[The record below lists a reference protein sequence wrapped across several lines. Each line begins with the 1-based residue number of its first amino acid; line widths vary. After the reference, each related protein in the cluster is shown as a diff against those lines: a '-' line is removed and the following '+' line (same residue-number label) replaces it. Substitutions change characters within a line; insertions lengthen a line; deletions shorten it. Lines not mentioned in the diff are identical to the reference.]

1 MGAYIV
7 KCAVRSR
14 QFFKSSQVYEMRFL
28 RNATSKRQL
37 APGLRSSWKKYAG
50 KRVTYV
56 WFLLYWQSIIVVI
69 EADGP
74 KGICGL
80 ACLIDWQSGSLLCW
94 NLDEHHPIELR
105 QCNLGIIHGRDQKVA
120 RFVSEEDSC

>member
-1 MGAYIV
+1 MPRVKDSWLRAYE
-7 KCAVRSR
+7 AA
-14 QFFKSSQVYEMRFL
+14 E
-28 RNATSKRQL
+28 
-37 APGLRSSWKKYAG
+37 KKHAG

-94 NLDEHHPIELR
+94 SLDEHHSR
-105 QCNLGIIHGRDQKVA
+105 
-120 RFVSEEDSC
+120 